1 MGHLLQMSAPV
12 VDSIYRLH
20 AFPQRGR
27 EAAVAGHQMA
37 AGGGLNAMAAAR
49 AAGMAVRLGGSLG
62 TGPLAEMVAQSLHAL
77 DIPLARALVPGLDQG
92 LCTVLIEP
100 DGERSFITHTGAE
113 ARIPAG
119 ALDSIDLQD
128 VAWVMLSGYSLQGAG
143 SGAALAAWSADLPAR
158 ISVLFDPSPLV
169 ADLPQ
174 AHLAP
179 VLARADWISA
189 NQDEAMVLHPA
200 PNAKT
205 CALALAEGRKGAL
218 LRQGAAGCLLA
229 TSGTVTP
236 VPPHKV
242 TPRDTNG
249 AGDTHIGSFIAELAQ
264 SGDALRAAPYANIAA
279 ALATTRDGP
288 ATPPLRAEVDA
299 LMGSLSA

>member
-27 EAAVAGHQMA
+27 EVSVAGHQMA

-49 AAGMAVRLGGSLG
+49 AAGMTVRLGGSLG
-62 TGPLAEMVAQSLHAL
+62 TGPLAEMVAQSLKAL
-77 DIPLARALVPGLDQG
+77 DIPLARARVPGLDQG

-113 ARIPAG
+113 ARIPSG

-143 SGAALAAWSADLPAR
+143 SGAALAAWIAALPAH
-158 ISVLFDPSPLV
+158 ICVLFDPSPLV

-200 PNAKT
+200 PDAKT
-205 CALALAEGRKGAL
+205 CAQALAEGRKGAL

-229 TSGTVTP
+229 TPSGVTP

-264 SGDALRAAPYANIAA
+264 SGDALRAARYANIAA

-299 LMGSLSA
+299 LMGSLPA